1 MEEEEEG
8 PHHRLDRR
16 SLHDC
21 QPGTWLELEEEAAST
36 RH

>member
-8 PHHRLDRR
+8 PHHHLDW

-21 QPGTWLELEEEAAST
+21 QPETWLELEEEAAPT